1 LRWKAQAKWN
11 FRRRFTLASTT
22 LVHGA
27 MPKHFY
33 QRQCEILAAALE
45 CGMDSPPPAP
55 WTYAARAAY
64 FGDRVCP
71 FCEHHNP
78 AGAYFCNDCGSPLQ
92 LKPCNQCHA
101 VNHQA
106 ATNCYKCGA
115 LFTTPG
121 ATPVLPAADPTPTW
135 GNTRRRRRRGNRDPT
150 PAWAT
155 PGDAGVAATV
165 TQSVLAGSALRVGWR
180 LLRPD
185 RLLLAYIATIL
196 IAGAYAA
203 YRINAAKPDA
213 MGVASQPIGAGQHN
227 APTAASAVP
236 MAVESKPAEPEPT
249 AALQAPIPTTNPEAP
264 KQASARQRPVPQLQ
278 ARIGATPPVAKSPA
292 AARVGA
298 PVAEMGKARQPHPW
312 QTMHVSLA
320 RCSGDLIARIVCDQR
335 VRRRFCEGHWGE
347 APECASRVAND
358 RGQWPPWRIGSSKCR
373 G

>member
-1 LRWKAQAKWN
+1 MG
-11 FRRRFTLASTT
+11 ASLFFPLP
-22 LVHGA
+22 LVTGA
-27 MPKHFY
+27 MPKHFH
-33 QRQCEILAAALE
+33 QHQCEILAAALE

-213 MGVASQPIGAGQHN
+213 MGVASQPIGAGEHN

-236 MAVESKPAEPEPT
+236 MAVESKPVEPEPT

-264 KQASARQRPVPQLQ
+264 KHASARQRPVPQLQ

-298 PVAEMGKARQPHPW
+298 PVAETGKALQPHPW
-312 QTMHVSLA
+312 QAMHVSLA
-320 RCSGDLIARIVCDQR
+320 RCGGDLIARIVCDQR

-358 RGQWPPWRIGSSKCR
+358 RGQ
-373 G
+373 